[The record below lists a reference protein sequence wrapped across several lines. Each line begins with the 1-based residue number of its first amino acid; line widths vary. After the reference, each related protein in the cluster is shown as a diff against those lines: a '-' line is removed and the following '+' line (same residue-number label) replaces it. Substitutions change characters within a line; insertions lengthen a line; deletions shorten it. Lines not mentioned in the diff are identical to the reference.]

1 MNNHPITIVIF
12 GASGDLTQRK
22 LIPALFN
29 LYQKERL
36 PETRI
41 IGTSRSKFSHDQF
54 KQNLLKGVK
63 KYSPDSFQQDK
74 WDNFSKNIYYQPG
87 NLADPEDFCKLGDIL
102 NALEDKPSN
111 RLYYL
116 AISPD
121 FYHQTIKNM
130 GKAGLASQEGIKS
143 APWKHVIVEKPFGK
157 DLQTAQELNK
167 IIHQVFS
174 EDQVYRIDH
183 YLGKETAQNILFF
196 RFANTIFEPI

>member
-29 LYQKERL
+29 LYQKDRL

-54 KQNLLKGVK
+54 KQHLLEGIK
-63 KYSPDSFQQDK
+63 KFDPDSYHQDK
-74 WDNFSKNIYYQPG
+74 WDDFSENIYYQPG
-87 NLADPEDFCKLGDIL
+87 NLADAEDFHKLEITL
-102 NALEDKPSN
+102 NTLEDKPSN

-121 FYHQTIKNM
+121 FYHQTIQNL
-130 GKAGLASQEGIKS
+130 GKAGLASQEGKKS
-143 APWKHVIVEKPFGK
+143 TPWTHVIVEKPYGK
-157 DLQTAQELNK
+157 DLQTAQGTR
-167 IIHQVFS
+167 
-174 EDQVYRIDH
+174 QVYR
-183 YLGKETAQNILFF
+183 EAQ
-196 RFANTIFEPI
+196 